1 MTTTLT
7 VQQPRHARGA
17 PSEPPLPRTVR
28 IAMAAAITFVPLL
41 RPAGPGNTGLTD
53 IGIIAAVIAVGAWM
67 RGTRRAVQLPYL
79 LGMGLMILAGSIAT
93 WRVMSGSSGM
103 AILQDVFMLSWGAT
117 VAGVGLTGPQAL
129 RFILRWFCRSG
140 VAWAGVLVVSDQLH
154 IAFIAG
160 LTARDGARAALT
172 FNDPNLAADYFV
184 IVFFV
189 TAASSAFR
197 RAGTR
202 LPALL
207 LVLVAIAFTGSN
219 GAVLGI
225 VFGTGV
231 AVVIGAR
238 RRHGMAAGVAVCMC
252 LVAAG
257 AVLGPRVNLQS
268 IAEGP
273 LATVPLIHD
282 SVGRTDESTG
292 SRADLWTEETALWT
306 RRDLIGIGPTQT
318 RWTLQQTGAPYVKEA
333 HTDYLATVVE
343 RGALGGLGLLI
354 LAATLAAAA
363 TRVVGAGVRRTWPPD
378 PSGARTSP
386 VPRPEFLVAAL
397 LAVAIA
403 ALFYEVLHFRQV
415 WFLFGLIA
423 ACDPNRQLLATRSA
437 RWARR
442 GRTP

>member
-1 MTTTLT
+1 MTTKLATR
-7 VQQPRHARGA
+7 QGRHVRVAA
-17 PSEPPLPRTVR
+17 PEPSLPRSVR
-28 IAMAAAITFVPLL
+28 VTMAVAITFIPLL

-53 IGIIAAVIAVGAWM
+53 VGIIAAVLAVGIWM
-67 RGTRRAVQLPYL
+67 RRTRRAVQLPYL
-79 LGMGLMILAGSIAT
+79 LGMGLMIVAGVIAT
-93 WRVMSGSSGM
+93 WRAMSGSSAM
-103 AILQDVFMLSWGAT
+103 AILQDIFMLSWGAT
-117 VAGVGLTGPQAL
+117 VAGVGLTGPNGL

-140 VAWAGVLVVSDQLH
+140 IAWAGVLVVSDQLH

-160 LTARDGARAALT
+160 LTARDGARASLT

-197 RAGTR
+197 WAGTR

-238 RRHGMAAGVAVCMC
+238 RRHGMAVGVAVCMC

-257 AVLGPRVNLQS
+257 ALLGPRVNLQS

-273 LATVPLIHD
+273 LASVPLIHD
-282 SVGRTDESTG
+282 SVGRTGESTG
-292 SRADLWTEETALWT
+292 SRADLWTEEIALWSH
-306 RRDLIGIGPTQT
+306 RDLVGIGPTQT
-318 RWTLQQTGAPYVKEA
+318 RWTLQETGAPYVKEA

-343 RGALGGLGLLI
+343 RGALGGLGLVV
-354 LAATLAAAA
+354 LACTLAAAA
-363 TRVVGAGVRRTWPPD
+363 TRVVGAGVIPAWPPTPWRD
-378 PSGARTSP
+378 RSIP
-386 VPRPEFLVAAL
+386 VPRPEFLVSAL
-397 LAVAIA
+397 IAVAIA

-423 ACDPNRQLLATRSA
+423 ACDPNRRLLADRSG
-437 RWARR
+437 RWAGGGER
-442 GRTP
+442 

>member
-1 MTTTLT
+1 MTTTLA
-7 VQQPRHARGA
+7 VRRPRHARVA
-17 PSEPPLPRTVR
+17 DTEAPLPRGVR
-28 IAMAAAITFVPLL
+28 VAMAAAITFIPLL

-53 IGIIAAVIAVGAWM
+53 VGIVAAVIAVGIWL
-67 RGTRRAVQLPYL
+67 RRTRRAVQLPYL
-79 LGMGLMILAGSIAT
+79 LGMGLMIVAGVIAT
-93 WRVMSGSSGM
+93 WRAMSGSSGM
-103 AILQDVFMLSWGAT
+103 AILQDIFMLAWGAT

-172 FNDPNLAADYFV
+172 FNDPNLAANYFV

-189 TAASSAFR
+189 TAASSVFR

-207 LVLVAIAFTGSN
+207 LIVVAIAFTGSN

-231 AVVIGAR
+231 AVVIGTR
-238 RRHGMAAGVAVCMC
+238 RRHGMAAGVAVGMC
-252 LVAAG
+252 LLAAG

-292 SRADLWTEETALWT
+292 SRADLWTEEIALWSH
-306 RRDLIGIGPTQT
+306 RDLVGIGPTQT
-318 RWTLQQTGAPYVKEA
+318 RWTLQETGASYVKEA

-343 RGALGGLGLLI
+343 RGALGGLGLLV
-354 LAATLAAAA
+354 LACTLAAAV
-363 TRVVGAGVRRTWPPD
+363 TRVVSAGVGQGWPHTRAP
-378 PSGARTSP
+378 ARTLP
-386 VPRPEFLVAAL
+386 VPRPEFLVSAL
-397 LAVAIA
+397 VAVAIA
-403 ALFYEVLHFRQV
+403 AMFYEVLHFRQV

-423 ACDPNRQLLATRSA
+423 ACDPRRQLLAARSG
-437 RWARR
+437 RWA
-442 GRTP
+442 GKGAA